1 MNKETTKMQKLLF
14 DIFDNMQD
22 KIPEQEEANKKIC
35 DEINKEVA
43 IYKKQFPEYDWEA
56 LRDLC
61 FSVTYTAKKEWFSVG
76 FYYAIGLILKESE
89 DINQII
95 CKKFL

>member
-1 MNKETTKMQKLLF
+1 MQKLLY

-22 KIPEQEEANKKIC
+22 KIPGQEESNNKIS
-35 DEINKEVA
+35 DEINKEIA
-43 IYKKQFPEYDWEA
+43 IYKNQFPEYDWET

-61 FSVTYTAKKEWFSVG
+61 FSVAYTAKKEWFTVG
-76 FYYAIGLILKESE
+76 FYYATGLMLKESE

-95 CKKFL
+95 SKKHL